1 MSHFRPIILRAGFVT
16 ALLVFSCFAGTLFA
30 EPNNTDTNLSG
41 QLKINRWTLLNSTD
55 EQIRIDTAVELL
67 KNPSSEARSI
77 LLEALGV
84 KDNTGAQTSVCK
96 AISQFRSFSQLISDR
111 EDFIVPLM
119 DILRVQNTEVAKFAS
134 QASLIFTYKQVK
146 NHLEDIIETPGLSV
160 AAEKNAIY
168 ALQIRPDKEAV
179 SKLIELVDSDDKEI
193 ASAAGDA
200 LQEWLPVAKDKKLWR
215 KTLKEFESKS
225 RTDILRERLLVQE
238 DEVRRLSDEVSK
250 WQKRYISSLDN
261 IYQATTDENAR
272 GKFIAE
278 NLAFGHSLVKL
289 WAIEKINMWRKSG
302 KPLPIEVFQK
312 PLVALVSDS
321 DPVIRLST
329 AKLLGVLTNVNSA
342 DALFAQLKV
351 ETKSD
356 VKTEILIAIAH
367 VCNFALSPGAEV
379 KIDPQIRIE
388 TLRVSAEFLKDSN
401 PVAAAEVIR
410 NLLLQNGLEASQ
422 VKPYFELIAD
432 CFKKTPDEQAK
443 SRLLEEMARLCG
455 NDSFYRLIAAE
466 IFEGIFKEA
475 INDKNNQI
483 AAPAVVGLTRL
494 DQAGAFELL
503 KQKGFTSHPS
513 VKIRSEL
520 ISIAGQIGTAD
531 DLEWLGSIL
540 LTVAELDEE
549 RKQAADAMMNIFQ
562 HCKADVLLTWA
573 QRFAGQTKI
582 KNDELITART
592 KILFETAEKKAEAQQ
607 DLPLLF
613 SVRRSMADYCASSE
627 LYGLAVKYYGI
638 LLQSSSDANQTSEIT
653 ARLLDVNLRSGQIE
667 SVKQLVANVLLSADL
682 LPDAEVSKVLDN
694 YFITNQ
700 DPEQA
705 SQIFLTLA
713 SIKVSDQNPRP
724 LWSRQLEGWK
734 KLVKITPHIPAEPN
748 IPAEPSV
755 SAEPNVPAEPNA
767 SIL

>member
-1 MSHFRPIILRAGFVT
+1 MIG
-16 ALLVFSCFAGTLFA
+16 LLDD
-30 EPNNTDTNLSG
+30 NN
-41 QLKINRWTLLNSTD
+41 
-55 EQIRIDTAVELL
+55 E
-67 KNPSSEARSI
+67 
-77 LLEALGV
+77 
-84 KDNTGAQTSVCK
+84 
-96 AISQFRSFSQLISDR
+96 
-111 EDFIVPLM
+111 
-119 DILRVQNTEVAKFAS
+119 
-134 QASLIFTYKQVK
+134 
-146 NHLEDIIETPGLSV
+146 
-160 AAEKNAIY
+160 
-168 ALQIRPDKEAV
+168 
-179 SKLIELVDSDDKEI
+179 EI
-193 ASAAGDA
+193 ASAASEA
-200 LQEWLPVAKDKKLWR
+200 LQEWLPVARDKKLWR
-215 KTLKEFESKS
+215 KTLKEFEGKN
-225 RTDILRERLLVQE
+225 RTDILRERLLAQE
-238 DEVRRLSDEVSK
+238 DKVRRLSDEVSK

-278 NLAFGHSLVKL
+278 NLAFDHSLVKL

-302 KPLPIEVFQK
+302 KPFPLEVFQK
-312 PLVALVSDS
+312 PLVALVSDP

-388 TLRVSAEFLKDSN
+388 ALRVSAEFLKKSN

-410 NLLLQNGLEASQ
+410 NLLLQNGLEESQ

-455 NDSFYRLIAAE
+455 SDSFYRLVAAE
-466 IFEGIFKEA
+466 VFDSIFKEA
-475 INDKNNQI
+475 VNDKNNQI
-483 AAPAVVGLTRL
+483 AAPAVVGLTRI
-494 DQAGAFELL
+494 DQAGTFSLL

-513 VKIRSEL
+513 IKIRSEL

-540 LTVAELDEE
+540 LTAAESDDE
-549 RKQAADAMMNIFQ
+549 RRQVADAMMNIFQ
-562 HCKADVLLTWA
+562 HCKADVLLAWA
-573 QRFAGQTKI
+573 QRFAGQART
-582 KNDELITART
+582 KNDELITTRT
-592 KILFETAEKKAEAQQ
+592 RSLFETAEKKAEAQQ

-627 LYGLAVKYYGI
+627 LYGLAAKYYGI
-638 LLQSSSDANQTSEIT
+638 LLQSKSESDANQTSEIT
-653 ARLLDVNLRSGQIE
+653 SRLLNVDLRSGQIE
-667 SVKQLVANVLLSADL
+667 SVKQLVANVLLSSDL

-694 YFITNQ
+694 YFTANQ
-700 DPEQA
+700 DSEQTGR
-705 SQIFLTLA
+705 IFLAIA

-724 LWSRQLEGWK
+724 FWSKQLEGWK
-734 KLVKITPHIPAEPN
+734 RLVKIAPSVPAEPNTPAGQNIPAEPN
-748 IPAEPSV
+748 AV
-755 SAEPNVPAEPNA
+755 AEPNVSAR
-767 SIL
+767 